1 MLASEP
7 VSKLSTQMTRL
18 PRASSSSQRWDPRK
32 PAPPVTRQ
40 VAIPVRDLTRAPI
53 PQSVAKP
60 LSRRLVRRG
69 HEVRPRQLEGGEHGA
84 RGPIAPADF
93 HIIDPMATARADR
106 EDQDHLTVAPIVGP
120 DDPRR
125 FTDSGIEINELYT
138 PEDLPEQL
146 ELGEPGDFPYTRGV
160 HREMYRKQ
168 TWTMR
173 QYAGYASARESNERY
188 RYLLSKGS
196 TGLSMAFDLP
206 TQLGLDS
213 DNPRCLGE
221 VGRTGV
227 AIDTIDD
234 MRTAFEGIP
243 LDQVSTSMTINA
255 PASCLLL
262 LYELVGEEQ
271 GVPSEKLRGTTQ
283 NDVLK
288 EYIARGNYI
297 YPPEPTMRLTTD
309 LFEYCHERVPRWNT
323 ISISG
328 YHFREKGCSAV
339 QEVAFTL
346 SSGIAYVQAAIE
358 RGLSVDEFAPRLA
371 FFFNGHNNVFQ
382 EVAKFRAARRM
393 WAHIMRERFGA
404 TNPKAMM
411 LRFHTQTGGVTLTAQ
426 QPENNIVRVALQGFA
441 AVVRGHA
448 VAAHQRFR
456 RGAGAAEGASGE
468 NRRCARSR
476 YWPHESGAADT
487 VDPFAGSYLVEALTD
502 EIEGRANKLIARVDA
517 LGGSVNAIEFITGE
531 IDESA
536 WGYQERYRI
545 GQDIVVGV
553 NKYVEDA
560 AEVPDLLRVDPE
572 SEREQVDRLSALQG
586 RPRPGAGGS
595 APGGAARGGAR
606 QREPAADDPPG
617 AEGPLLAGRGVRG
630 DAGRLRPVRAA
641 LLGRRKTRWHRRP
654 PPLRSTNIVLALH
667 IMARGGGLR
676 RRIRAS
682 GRLHRG
688 RASTSHAACRFCTAS
703 STRSSACS

>member
-1 MLASEP
+1 M
-7 VSKLSTQMTRL
+7 VDGTIL
-18 PRASSSSQRWDPRK
+18 PG
-32 PAPPVTRQ
+32 
-40 VAIPVRDLTRAPI
+40 VA
-53 PQSVAKP
+53 
-60 LSRRLVRRG
+60 
-69 HEVRPRQLEGGEHGA
+69 
-84 RGPIAPADF
+84 
-93 HIIDPMATARADR
+93 AT
-106 EDQDHLTVAPIVGP
+106 EEKLTVAPIVGG

-125 FTDSGIEINELYT
+125 FTDSGIEIGELYT
-138 PEDLPEQL
+138 EADLPESL
-146 ELGEPGDFPYTRGV
+146 DLGDPGEYPYTRGV

-173 QYAGYASARESNERY
+173 QYAGYASAKESNERY
-188 RYLLSKGS
+188 RYLLSKGT

-234 MRTAFEGIP
+234 MRTAFDGIP

-255 PASCLLL
+255 PAACLLL

-271 GVPSEKLRGTTQ
+271 GVRSEKLRGTTQ

-297 YPPEPTMRLTTD
+297 YPPVPTMRLTTD
-309 LFEYCHERVPRWNT
+309 LFQYCHERVPRWNT

-346 SSGIAYVQAAIE
+346 SSGIAYVQAAID
-358 RGLSVDEFAPRLA
+358 RGLDINEFAPRLA

-404 TNPKAMM
+404 TNPKATM

-441 AVVRGHA
+441 AVCGGTQSLHTNGFDEALALPTERAAKIAVRTQQILA
-448 VAAHQRFR
+448 
-456 RGAGAAEGASGE
+456 
-468 NRRCARSR
+468 
-476 YWPHESGAADT
+476 HESGAADT
-487 VDPFAGSYLVEALTD
+487 VDPFAGSYFVESLTD
-502 EIEGRANKLIARVDA
+502 EIEARANELIGKVDA

-553 NKYVEDA
+553 NAYQEEDI
-560 AEVPDLLRVDPE
+560 EVPDLLRVDPE
-572 SEREQVDRLSALQG
+572 SEREQVDRLAAFKANRDQALVE
-586 RPRPGAGGS
+586 RRLEELRVL
-595 APGGAARGGAR
+595 ARGSENLLPAIRQALKDHASLGEVCGAM
-606 QREPAADDPPG
+606 EDVFGKYAP
-617 AEGPLLAGRGVRG
+617 
-630 DAGRLRPVRAA
+630 
-641 LLGRRKTRWHRRP
+641 T
-654 PPLRSTNIVLALH
+654 
-667 IMARGGGLR
+667 
-676 RRIRAS
+676 
-682 GRLHRG
+682 
-688 RASTSHAACRFCTAS
+688 F
-703 STRSSACS
+703 